1 MNQADMHRYRN
12 WGHSVYHN
20 ETLRLMKTIRD
31 VIEGDE
37 RMKDKTAIHAIVA
50 AEFPKEV
57 EDIVAFRDS
66 YLSSRMGDENDDNH
80 YWVGVALNNALTKLY
95 IEDFGDEID
104 VPSKEECEAMAKYV
118 FNLRQTKEAAEAPV
132 EVYVT
137 PESLEEKSKELR
149 SKPSDRGPTSAGTTP
164 VTTTGEPK
172 GGGGVEESKASP

>member
-12 WGHSVYHN
+12 WGHSVYHT

-31 VIEGDE
+31 TIEADE
-37 RMKDKTAIHAIVA
+37 RMKNKAAIHAIVA
-50 AEFPKEV
+50 TEFPKEV

-66 YLSSRMGDENDDNH
+66 YLSSRMGDEDDDNH

-118 FNLRQTKEAAEAPV
+118 YNLRQTKEAAEAPV
-132 EVYVT
+132 NVYVT

-149 SKPSDRGPTSAGTTP
+149 TKPSDNSLVASSSSSVGQ
-164 VTTTGEPK
+164 PK
-172 GGGGVEESKASP
+172 TEARGVEESKLPG